1 MTTPSHVQG
10 APALVVRFRDR
21 AAANRRIAGM
31 SAAGRWVAHARAA
44 GLEPVAFMAPG
55 AGRWPLAT
63 RADFRRA
70 GVVGGVPIVEP
81 DAFLPSDAQVFD
93 GRFLPSPELLARGG
107 STDPG
112 KVIDFDWPTQAA
124 RRILLATAKPSD
136 GVISR
141 WLNRPVSQRISQA
154 LLALVPGIRPWHV
167 TLVVAGVAVAMMLA
181 LLTGGAAGL
190 IWGGILFHVA
200 SVLDGVDGEIA
211 RASYHSSQAGAV
223 LDTRVDMVTN
233 IGYFVCVAIA
243 LTRLYGGH
251 QALVGGTAVLF
262 ALVGLGTTAWL
273 LKRLDRPGSFDIVKL
288 YYRERFPGGWQWLVT
303 ETLVSMTSR
312 DFFAFAFGVVIV
324 AGFGWAVSWLLL
336 GFTATYMI
344 FVLGSVPGLLRTA
357 PPLRGISA

>member
-1 MTTPSHVQG
+1 
-10 APALVVRFRDR
+10 
-21 AAANRRIAGM
+21 
-31 SAAGRWVAHARAA
+31 
-44 GLEPVAFMAPG
+44 
-55 AGRWPLAT
+55 
-63 RADFRRA
+63 
-70 GVVGGVPIVEP
+70 
-81 DAFLPSDAQVFD
+81 
-93 GRFLPSPELLARGG
+93 
-107 STDPG
+107 
-112 KVIDFDWPTQAA
+112 
-124 RRILLATAKPSD
+124 
-136 GVISR
+136 
-141 WLNRPVSQRISQA
+141 
-154 LLALVPGIRPWHV
+154 
-167 TLVVAGVAVAMMLA
+167 VVAAVAVAMMLA

-190 IWGGILFHVA
+190 IWGGVLFHVA

-243 LTRLYGGH
+243 LTKLYGGY
-251 QALVGGTAVLF
+251 QAIVGGTAVLF

-273 LKRLDRPGSFDIVKL
+273 LKRLDRPGSFDVVKL

-336 GFTATYMI
+336 GFTATYMV
-344 FVLGSVPGLLRTA
+344 FVLGAVPGLLRTA